1 VAADALRLYSNY
13 LIEQMLHMDVNCT
26 AHTIALLRVETLWC
40 TQIMDQNRAAHGC
53 KMWCMA
59 TKRQHSDEDED
70 D

>member
-1 VAADALRLYSNY
+1 
-13 LIEQMLHMDVNCT
+13 MDVNCT
-26 AHTIALLRVETLWC
+26 AHTIALLWVETLWC

-70 D
+70 H